1 MSDRPTRV
9 VYTALIGGY
18 EALNEQPMAVGSDMA
33 FVCFTDNPH
42 LRSQTWQ
49 IRPVRPL
56 FELDPIRSQRVIKLR
71 PHQYLADYNQSL
83 YIDNALVLD
92 QPPEVLFGQANL
104 ETGFSLAPHPHRN
117 KVIDEF
123 WEVAQLG
130 LDDTSRV
137 FEQLNHYAALRPEVL
152 QGKPFTANLMLRD
165 HRNPKLVEAMET
177 WLAHILRFSR
187 RDQLSLSFA
196 LDSVGLRPHSLLLDY
211 LNSPLL
217 HFYAPQRNKDLREAN
232 PLFLSNLMA
241 ARQLETE
248 SVEQRFLKVQQQMAA
263 LRPNLVL
270 RILERLRW
278 ARNRVMG
285 RFKP

>member
-1 MSDRPTRV
+1 MSDQPTRV
-9 VYTALIGGY
+9 VYTALIGRY
-18 EALNEQPMAVGSDMA
+18 EALNEQPRAVGSGIA
-33 FVCFTDNPH
+33 FICFTDNPH

-49 IRPVRPL
+49 IRQVRPL

-71 PHQYLADYNQSL
+71 PHQYLAEYNQSL

-92 QPPEVLFGQANL
+92 QPPEVIFGQANL

-117 KVIDEF
+117 RVIDEF

-130 LDDTSRV
+130 LDDTNRV
-137 FEQLNHYAALRPEVL
+137 FEQLNHYAALQPEVL
-152 QGKPFTANLMLRD
+152 QSKPFTANLMLRD
-165 HRNPKLVEAMET
+165 HRNPKVVEAMET

-187 RDQLSLSFA
+187 RDQLSLSFS
-196 LDSVGLRPHSLLLDY
+196 LNSVGLQPHSLPLNY

-241 ARQLETE
+241 ARQLEAE
-248 SVEQRFLKVQQQMAA
+248 SVEERFLKVQQQMAA
-263 LRPNLVL
+263 LRPKLVL